1 MTTSEAAEAPPIID
15 RTAWLTLAM
24 TAVVGFMVSLEIT
37 VISLA
42 LPEIRA
48 SFDDAAES
56 TISWIITA
64 YNIGLASLL
73 LVAGWAADRYGRRR
87 VFTTGLIV
95 FAVGSL
101 LAGLAPS
108 IETLIAARILQSIGG
123 AMQFPSG
130 LALLLTAFPPQRRQM
145 AIGVWGAMGG
155 LAAAVG
161 PPIGGFLVGLFG
173 WPSVFLINVPVAALA
188 AVGTVLWIHESRGD
202 VPDGRVDLISIPLG
216 TIGVG
221 AIVAAIVRAE
231 EWGWTSTAALTTFA
245 VAVVLILAFV
255 FRSRRHPR
263 PLFDLDLF
271 AIPSFSLGNVGSIFF
286 VVAFFA
292 YFVPLPTYIQEVWG
306 WSAVRT
312 GLVLV
317 PGPLLAALTSPPV
330 GRLADRI
337 GTAPILTVGGLSG
350 LLAMII
356 HRITTSTDPEP
367 FLGVI
372 LPGLFVGIAAGCSFA
387 MLVGATMRDIPP
399 ARFAM
404 AGAGR
409 TTVFQLA
416 IALAIAVGV
425 AIVGRPD
432 GPADHLAALRQVWL
446 VCAVLFAGQVVIFGL
461 LFPRIA
467 AQSTAPTIAT
477 RPSAGD

>member
-1 MTTSEAAEAPPIID
+1 MSGPEAVAAPPTID
-15 RTAWLTLAM
+15 RYAWLTLAM
-24 TAVVGFMVSLEIT
+24 TALVGFMVSLEIT

-73 LVAGWAADRYGRRR
+73 LVAGWAADRFGRRR
-87 VFTTGLIV
+87 VFITGLLV

-108 IETLIAARILQSIGG
+108 IETLIAARVLQSIGG

-173 WPSVFLINVPVAALA
+173 WPSVFLINVPVATLA
-188 AVGTVLWIHESRGD
+188 AFGAVLWISESRGE
-202 VPDGRVDLISIPLG
+202 VPEGRVDLISIPLG

-231 EWGWTSTAALTTFA
+231 EWGWTSTAALSMFA
-245 VAVVLILAFV
+245 VAAVLILAFV
-255 FRSRRHPR
+255 LRSRRHPR

-271 AIPSFSLGNVGSIFF
+271 AIPSFSLGNVGSVFF

-292 YFVPLPTYIQEVWG
+292 YFVPFPTYIQEVWG

-317 PGPLLAALTSPPV
+317 PGPLLAAITSPPV

-356 HRITTSTDPEP
+356 HRMTTSTEAEP

-372 LPGLFVGIAAGCSFA
+372 LPGLFVGISAGCSFA

-399 ARFAM
+399 ARYAM

-432 GPADHLAALRQVWL
+432 GPADHLGALRQVWL
-446 VCAVLFAGQVVIFGL
+446 VCAVLFAGQAVIFGL
-461 LFPRIA
+461 VFPRLA
-467 AQSTAPTIAT
+467 AATTAPSVA
-477 RPSAGD
+477 RPAD